1 MRPRSF
7 WRSAFAL
14 SVVALTLSSG
24 LARAAFIPDSITY
37 IQGTT
42 GTSGPGYFTGSVAV
56 DNLSTTSAVIRVSLA
71 NTSPIASGGFITGF
85 AFNDPNSTSKGNIS
99 TVTSF
104 SQSYSPAGA
113 PPANNMLLIGT
124 PTFDNTISGSPYG
137 SFDIGAAVGG
147 DLLGGGTPQPGVEVG
162 QTGTFLFTVSGT
174 NLDKLTSANILNT
187 LSTGGASFMV
197 RFRGFTDGSSD
208 KVLAGVICPP
218 PLPPPPPP
226 RPGAVPAPAGLL
238 LGIIGVGCLLG
249 RSVRRK
255 TAAAVVS

>member
-1 MRPRSF
+1 
-7 WRSAFAL
+7 
-14 SVVALTLSSG
+14 
-24 LARAAFIPDSITY
+24 
-37 IQGTT
+37 
-42 GTSGPGYFTGSVAV
+42 
-56 DNLSTTSAVIRVSLA
+56 
-71 NTSPIASGGFITGF
+71 
-85 AFNDPNSTSKGNIS
+85 
-99 TVTSF
+99 
-104 SQSYSPAGA
+104 
-113 PPANNMLLIGT
+113 MLLIGN

-147 DLLGGGTPQPGVEVG
+147 DLLGGGAPQPGVEVG

-208 KVLAGVICPP
+208 KVLSGVICPP
-218 PLPPPPPP
+218 PLPPPT
-226 RPGAVPAPAGLL
+226 GAVPAPAGLL

-255 TAAAVVS
+255 TAAAVAS

>member
-1 MRPRSF
+1 MRPRP
-7 WRSAFAL
+7 AL
-14 SVVALTLSSG
+14 ARAIALAALTLFLAPG

-71 NTSPIASGGFITGF
+71 NTSPIANGGFITGF
-85 AFNDPNSTSKGNIS
+85 AFNDPNSTTKGNIS

-147 DLLGGGTPQPGVEVG
+147 DLLGGGAPQPGVEVG

-187 LSTGGASFMV
+187 LSTGGAAFMV

-208 KVLAGVICPP
+208 KVLSGVICPP